1 MTKKK
6 EKTNVKGQKAQTP
19 DSAPPTEQASSFA
32 KVASQATIKQIVI
45 DATIGI
51 KFEDLKFSP
60 EQIEIL
66 ARLRAEQVPVRITI
80 EEIEPTFENLATADS
95 LGTDDR
101 LRRGRQPGEDD

>member
-6 EKTNVKGQKAQTP
+6 KPTTGEILAEEA
-19 DSAPPTEQASSFA
+19 SAFA

-60 EQIEIL
+60 QQIEIL

-80 EEIEPTFENLATADS
+80 EEIEPTFDNLHPADEPK
-95 LGTDDR
+95 GREPGQDD
-101 LRRGRQPGEDD
+101 